1 MIRAPARVLEAGD
14 VRRLLD
20 HVSLLRHPT
29 RNKVIVLASFKAG
42 LRACEISR
50 LTWPLVLTT
59 EGKVAE
65 ALTVPG
71 AIAKYG
77 GGRIIPLQIDL
88 KRALRA
94 YHRDVG
100 RPATGYIVQ
109 SERGDAMKPQSIVNW
124 FSTVY
129 RDLGITGAS
138 SHSGRRTFITRAA
151 RSLSKVGGSL
161 RDVQELAG
169 HKALSTTERYIQGD
183 RDAQRKLIKLI

>member
-20 HVSLLRHPT
+20 YVSLLRHPT

-50 LTWPLVLTT
+50 LTWPMVLTT
-59 EGKVAE
+59 EGKIAE
-65 ALTVPG
+65 SLTVPG

-77 GGRIIPLQIDL
+77 GGRIIPLQL
-88 KRALRA
+88 ELRRSLRVH
-94 YHRDVG
+94 HRKSG
-100 RPATGYIVQ
+100 HPSTGYIVK
-109 SERGDAMKPQSIVNW
+109 SERGDAMRPQSIVNW
-124 FSTVY
+124 FSAVY
-129 RDLGITGAS
+129 RELGIVGAS

>member
-1 MIRAPARVLEAGD
+1 MIRAPARVLDADD

-20 HVSLLRHPT
+20 HVSSFRHPT
-29 RNKVIVLASFKAG
+29 RNKVVVLASFKAG

-50 LTWPLVLTT
+50 LTWPTVLTT
-59 EGKVAE
+59 GGNIAE

-77 GGRIIPLQIDL
+77 GGRIIPLQLEL

-94 YHRDVG
+94 HHRSAS
-100 RPATGYIVQ
+100 RPAAGYIVQ
-109 SERGDAMKPQSIVNW
+109 SERGDAMRPQSIVNW
-124 FSTVY
+124 FSAVY
-129 RDLGITGAS
+129 RDLGIVGAS

-151 RSLSKVGGSL
+151 RSLSKVDGSL

-169 HKALSTTERYIQGD
+169 RKALSTTERYIQGD
-183 RDAQRKLIKLI
+183 RDAQRKLIKLM